1 MLFGPAREP
10 ESEAGSQDQ
19 RPEVRLMKLLALM
32 TIFALA
38 LPVAGAAAAPADAA
52 APSHRIELK
61 AAQGSPLPY
70 TIEVPA
76 DWQVRQIAGFPGLW
90 IGPADAKP
98 PEDPR
103 LIWVHGSQVP
113 LADPAEIVKN
123 IKANDEKSP
132 DWSAPRAEVRD
143 LGGVKGVLWQ
153 MDSGAGD
160 KAKSVLTLK
169 MPLAAMKNFVDFSA
183 SGSPAEFARML
194 PVYERAL
201 LSVRPVAPAP
211 APAAKKK

>member
-1 MLFGPAREP
+1 MRVRMTML
-10 ESEAGSQDQ
+10 S
-19 RPEVRLMKLLALM
+19 L
-32 TIFALA
+32 
-38 LPVAGAAAAPADAA
+38 AAAAALSPAAF
-52 APSHRIELK
+52 SQSFHRIELK
-61 AAQGSPLPY
+61 PAAPGVQGKPLPY

-76 DWQVRQIAGFPGLW
+76 DWQVRQVAGFPGLW

-153 MDSGAGD
+153 MDSGSGD

-183 SGSPAEFARML
+183 SCTPAEFARML

-211 APAAKKK
+211 PAARKK

>member
-1 MLFGPAREP
+1 MRF
-10 ESEAGSQDQ
+10 
-19 RPEVRLMKLLALM
+19 LLLM
-32 TIFALA
+32 TMFAALA
-38 LPVAGAAAAPADAA
+38 LPVAASDAAAAG
-52 APSHRIELK
+52 APTHRIELK
-61 AAQGSPLPY
+61 VPQGSPLPY

-76 DWQVRQIAGFPGLW
+76 GWQVRQVAGFPGLW

-123 IKANDEKSP
+123 IKANDEKSH

-153 MDSGAGD
+153 MDSGTGD

-183 SGSPAEFARML
+183 SGTPAEFARML

-201 LSVRPVAPAP
+201 LSVRPAAPAP
-211 APAAKKK
+211 PAAAQKK

>member
-1 MLFGPAREP
+1 M
-10 ESEAGSQDQ
+10 
-19 RPEVRLMKLLALM
+19 RLLLLM
-32 TIFALA
+32 TMFAALA
-38 LPVAGAAAAPADAA
+38 LPVGPAAAAAAA
-52 APSHRIELK
+52 APSHRVELK

-76 DWQVRQIAGFPGLW
+76 DWQVRQVAGFPGLW

-194 PVYERAL
+194 PVYERIL
-201 LSVRPVAPAP
+201 LSVRAAAPAP
-211 APAAKKK
+211 AKKK

>member
-1 MLFGPAREP
+1 M
-10 ESEAGSQDQ
+10 
-19 RPEVRLMKLLALM
+19 RLLLLM
-32 TIFALA
+32 TMFAALA
-38 LPVAGAAAAPADAA
+38 LPVAASGAAAAG
-52 APSHRIELK
+52 APTHRIELK
-61 AAQGSPLPY
+61 VPQGSPLPY

-76 DWQVRQIAGFPGLW
+76 DWQVRQVAGFPGLW

-153 MDSGAGD
+153 MDSGTGD

-183 SGSPAEFARML
+183 SGTPADFARMQ

-201 LSVRPVAPAP
+201 LSVRATAPAP
-211 APAAKKK
+211 PATPKK

>member
-1 MLFGPAREP
+1 MLSGPA
-10 ESEAGSQDQ
+10 A
-19 RPEVRLMKLLALM
+19 RPVSKQYHEVRAKRLLLLM
-32 TIFALA
+32 TMFAALA
-38 LPVAGAAAAPADAA
+38 LPIGSAAATAE
-52 APSHRIELK
+52 PSHRIELK

-153 MDSGAGD
+153 MDSGTGD

-183 SGSPAEFARML
+183 SGTPAEFARML

-201 LSVRPVAPAP
+201 LSVRPAPPAP
-211 APAAKKK
+211 PATPKKK

>member
-1 MLFGPAREP
+1 
-10 ESEAGSQDQ
+10 
-19 RPEVRLMKLLALM
+19 MKLLTFL

-38 LPVAGAAAAPADAA
+38 LPVAGAAAAAEAA
-52 APSHRIELK
+52 APAHRVELK

-153 MDSGAGD
+153 MDSGTGD

-169 MPLAAMKNFVDFSA
+169 MPLAAMKTFVDFSA

-201 LSVRPVAPAP
+201 LSVRPAAP
-211 APAAKKK
+211 APAAPAKKK

>member
-1 MLFGPAREP
+1 MRLLLLMTLFAAWALP
-10 ESEAGSQDQ
+10 AGS
-19 RPEVRLMKLLALM
+19 
-32 TIFALA
+32 
-38 LPVAGAAAAPADAA
+38 AAAAG
-52 APSHRIELK
+52 APTHRLELK

-76 DWQVRQIAGFPGLW
+76 DWQVRQVAGFPGLW
-90 IGPADAKP
+90 IGPSDAKP

-113 LADPAEIVKN
+113 LADPAEIVRN

-153 MDSGAGD
+153 MDSGTGD

-169 MPLAAMKNFVDFSA
+169 MPLAATKSFVDFSA
-183 SGSPAEFARML
+183 SGTPAEFAKML

-201 LSVRPVAPAP
+201 LSVRPAAPAP
-211 APAAKKK
+211 PAAAPKKK